1 MMLRPIPM
9 NAIART
15 TLLAAALLVAASCAT
30 YQQQKADAVS
40 SGPERRLLEAQQ
52 RQQAAQ
58 DAQLGLQSDQEVLTE
73 EQSLQE
79 QQLAQLSDQLK
90 KQEQQVANARARNEL
105 TRADEQALRQK
116 IANIDRDLWDTEL
129 RMLAAQVTRDTG
141 AERQMQQQLRQMQ
154 AQADALGREIELLTQ

>member
-15 TLLAAALLVAASCAT
+15 TLLAAALLVTASCAT

-40 SGPERRLLEAQQ
+40 NGPERRLLEAQQ

-129 RMLAAQVTRDTG
+129 RMLAAQATRDTG

>member
-1 MMLRPIPM
+1 M

-40 SGPERRLLEAQQ
+40 NGPERRLLEAQQ

-129 RMLAAQVTRDTG
+129 RMLAAQATRDTG

>member
-1 MMLRPIPM
+1 V
-9 NAIART
+9 T
-15 TLLAAALLVAASCAT
+15 ASCAT

>member
-1 MMLRPIPM
+1 M

-129 RMLAAQVTRDTG
+129 RMLAAQATRDTG

>member
-129 RMLAAQVTRDTG
+129 RMLAAQATRDTG

>member
-1 MMLRPIPM
+1 MK
-9 NAIART
+9 AIART
-15 TLLAAALLVAASCAT
+15 TLLAAALLVTASCAT

-40 SGPERRLLEAQQ
+40 GGPERRLLEAQQ

-79 QQLAQLSDQLK
+79 QQFAQLNDQLK

-105 TRADEQALRQK
+105 TRAEEQALRQK
-116 IANIDRDLWDTEL
+116 IANIDRDLRDTEL
-129 RMLAAQVTRDTG
+129 RMLAAQATGDTG
-141 AERQMQQQLRQMQ
+141 TERQMQQQLRQMQ
-154 AQADALGREIELLTQ
+154 AQADALGREIELLAQ